1 MINRK
6 FYKISVVFSILT
18 GLFLLFGAF
27 TVPAQA
33 KTSEVQSSIDMI
45 DQGVADTGETH
56 FEKSD
61 AKLVE
66 STQSY
71 TVAVLPY
78 VDLSGLEG
86 RSREMAVNAV
96 KETLKTKYPEKKNST
111 VTVVSSKDVQKAM
124 KENPFENPEAPTF
137 DELLAVGQACNAD
150 RVIFISN
157 LPVRE
162 KETGFMLIAGTQT
175 YSATVTMKLKC
186 VDVNNEK
193 FLYNQNIE
201 GIGSSSSINFWRFG
215 EPSKARAVKDGITE
229 CMTNFLTS
237 FS

>member
-1 MINRK
+1 MNK
-6 FYKISVVFSILT
+6 KYAVKISGALTALILLGT
-18 GLFLLFGAF
+18 ASALP
-27 TVPAQA
+27 VQA
-33 KTSEVQSSIDMI
+33 KSQTPQSSIDTI

-56 FEKSD
+56 FEKNK
-61 AKLVE
+61 AKIEE
-66 STQSY
+66 STADY

-78 VDLSGLEG
+78 TDLSGLEG

-96 KETLKTKYPEKKNST
+96 KETLKKKYPGKKNSS
-111 VTVVSSKDVQKAM
+111 VKIVSSNDVQKAL
-124 KENPFENPEAPTF
+124 KANPIENPEAPTR
-137 DELLAVGQACNAD
+137 DELLAIGRACNAD

-186 VDVNNEK
+186 LDTDTGK

-201 GIGSSSSINFWRFG
+201 GIGSSTSINFWKIG
-215 EPSKARAVKDGITE
+215 EPSKARAVKDGVTE

-237 FS
+237 FE